1 MRTSVV
7 LLLVAIVLFMLVAA
21 PAYRLSM
28 LGGQFLLL
36 VVGWLGFGWLI
47 GPTGPI
53 RQRGRWG
60 VRR

>member
-7 LLLVAIVLFMLVAA
+7 LFLGLIVLFMLVAA
-21 PAYRLSM
+21 PAYALSI
-28 LGGQFLLL
+28 LGGPILLL
-36 VVGWLGFGWLI
+36 VVGWLAVRWLI

-53 RQRGRWG
+53 RRRGGWG